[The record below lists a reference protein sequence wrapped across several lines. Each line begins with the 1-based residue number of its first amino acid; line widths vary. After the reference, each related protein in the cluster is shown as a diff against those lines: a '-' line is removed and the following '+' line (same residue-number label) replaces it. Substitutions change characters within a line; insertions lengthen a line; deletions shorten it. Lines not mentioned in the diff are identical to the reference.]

1 MPRLN
6 LKTKLVLAISG
17 LVFALAAALSYV
29 YLSQIFYQR
38 INQSY
43 DSAEFIAREVLHAA
57 RQALEAEVPSNGL
70 QPANP
75 TQARDFIAVILQH
88 DPAVTS
94 LLESVVGYNV
104 EVYDTALADNKGIAL
119 VHTDAGSVDKP
130 MPPRPSLAELRDG
143 GFFDQLRAVYGPAR
157 VYQVILP
164 VQRQGAPF
172 GEIRVGLSTLFL
184 KRELKPQLNRAL
196 LLSAGSLLLSL
207 LIAAFLSNLALQ
219 PLEVIA
225 RRLDAMTVE
234 IERAEPEPERTRTD
248 EVGAVSRRI
257 DRLGRQMHDAR
268 EVFSALK
275 ENLDQ
280 LMSTLQ
286 DGLIL
291 FTRDG
296 RIVLVSAFAERF
308 IGHPREQ
315 MLGQMVESV
324 FDDSTRLG
332 RIVLDAF
339 ALRQDVPATEIELE
353 HGRRMQLS
361 LDFIS
366 ERGVPIGA
374 LLSMRDAESVRRIEN
389 EIELS
394 RRLAAIGRLTSGVAN
409 EVKNPIN
416 AIVIHLEILRERILH
431 LDPESR
437 RHMDIISSEIHRLDR
452 VVKTLVDFSRPVD
465 LKLTALD
472 LRSLAAQVVALA
484 APEALT
490 HRVEIVQDLGAQP
503 LPIRVDTDLMM
514 QAILNVVI
522 NGVQAMPEGGTL
534 TLRAFATAK
543 AVVLE
548 VHDTGAGI
556 PPEIR
561 DKIFNLYFTT
571 RKSGSGIGLALT
583 YRAMQLHNGALEL
596 DTDAA
601 QGATFRFV
609 LPIMTKDEAPALAT
623 GSEALPDPALVAGSE
638 ALPDLAPAA
647 GSEALPDPADAS
659 PALGDS
665 ATAAPR
671 EPVIPPPH

>member
-1 MPRLN
+1 MPRLR

-17 LVFALAAALSYV
+17 LVFALVAALSYV
-29 YLSQIFYQR
+29 YVSQIFYQR
-38 INQSY
+38 INLSY
-43 DSAEFIAREVLHAA
+43 ENAEFIAHQVLHAA
-57 RQALEAEVPSNGL
+57 RQALEAEVPSNRL

-75 TQARDFIAVILQH
+75 TQARDFIAAILQH

-104 EVYDTALADNKGIAL
+104 EVYDTALADSNGVAL
-119 VHTDAGSVDKP
+119 AHTDAGAVDKP
-130 MPPRPSLAELRDG
+130 MPTRPSLTELRDG
-143 GFFDQLRAVYGPAR
+143 GFFAQLGAVYGPAR
-157 VYQVILP
+157 VYQVTLP

-196 LLSAGSLLLSL
+196 LLSGGALLLSL
-207 LIAAFLSNLALQ
+207 FIAAFLSSFALQ
-219 PLEVIA
+219 PLEIIA
-225 RRLDAMTVE
+225 RRLDAMTAE
-234 IERAEPEPERTRTD
+234 IERAEPEPKRTD
-248 EVGAVSRRI
+248 VVGAVSRRI

-275 ENLDQ
+275 ENLDH

-308 IGHPREQ
+308 IGHSREQ

-324 FDDSTRLG
+324 FDDSSLLG

-339 ALRQDVPATEIELE
+339 ALRQDVPSREIELE
-353 HGRRMQLS
+353 PGRRVQLS

-394 RRLAAIGRLTSGVAN
+394 RRLAAIGRLTSGVAH

-490 HRVEIVQDLGAQP
+490 HHVEIVQNLGPSP
-503 LPIRVDTDLMM
+503 LPIRVDSDLIM

-534 TLRAFATAK
+534 TLRAFATSNA
-543 AVVLE
+543 AVLE
-548 VHDTGAGI
+548 VQDNGAGI

-561 DKIFNLYFTT
+561 AKIFNLYFTT

-609 LPIMTKDEAPALAT
+609 FPGMSQDEAESA
-623 GSEALPDPALVAGSE
+623 
-638 ALPDLAPAA
+638 
-647 GSEALPDPADAS
+647 ADAS
-659 PALGDS
+659 PALGE
-665 ATAAPR
+665 AAASTQR